1 MKQPT
6 HTIPSREEILG
17 VFRDAGTPLDAAALA
32 RSLKVKPAAQEV
44 LGRRLNAMERDGQI
58 RAERDG
64 AYSLADESGFVAGR
78 VSAHRDGYG
87 FVIPEEPG
95 PDLFLNDKEMQKVLH
110 GDRVRAR
117 VTGLDRRGRPEGTI
131 VEVVERANTHVIG
144 RLLNEGGVWIVAP
157 EDQRMNQDVLVAGG
171 PGKARA
177 GQVVSV
183 ELIEQPAR
191 FQQPTGRIV
200 EVLGELDDPG
210 MEIEIAVRKF
220 GVPHVFSA
228 AALKQ
233 ANRLPNEV
241 VDADLRDRVDQAV
254 VPCPEHGFV
263 IVDA

>member
-1 MKQPT
+1 LKQPT

-17 VFRDAGTPLDAAALA
+17 VFRDAGTPLDAATLA
-32 RSLKVKPAAQEV
+32 RALKVKPAAQEV
-44 LGRRLNAMERDGQI
+44 LGRRLNAMQRDGQI
-58 RAERDG
+58 TAGDDG
-64 AYSLADESGFVAGR
+64 VYALADSGDFIAGR
-78 VSAHRDGYG
+78 IAAHRDGFG
-87 FVIPEEPG
+87 FVIPDAPG

-110 GDRVRAR
+110 GDRVLAK

-131 VEVVERANTHVIG
+131 VEVVERANTHIIG

-171 PGKARA
+171 PGKAKA

-220 GVPHVFSA
+220 GVPHVFSPN
-228 AALKQ
+228 ALKQ
-233 ANRLPNEV
+233 ANKLPN
-241 VDADLRDRVDQAV
+241 DR
-254 VPCPEHGFV
+254 
-263 IVDA
+263 